1 VSYGGGIDFILLT
14 GGEHHMEYE
23 QQQPNPDD
31 GFMNRIKESPRTVSA
46 VIIVLIVAAAI
57 YAFSGNKQNNNEELA
72 GDMTVSPSPEAS
84 VTPTP
89 DAKATVAP
97 KTSTAPRATVVPAKP
112 VDKTALMEASKKL
125 ASGKI
130 ENNTYI
136 ETAQKGEGM
145 THLARRAAT
154 RYLADH
160 EAGYTL
166 TNEHRIYIEDYI
178 RKQMQKHPVTVGAQE
193 TISFDLVKQ
202 AVEAAGKLS
211 APQLK
216 NLTKYTHALT

>member
-1 VSYGGGIDFILLT
+1 
-14 GGEHHMEYE
+14 MEYE

-31 GFMNRIKESPRTVSA
+31 GFMNKIKESPRTVSA

-72 GDMTVSPSPEAS
+72 GDVTASPSQEASATPTPENKDVKQPS
-84 VTPTP
+84 VTP
-89 DAKATVAP
+89 AKPQAP
-97 KTSTAPRATVVPAKP
+97 KATVVPAAP
-112 VDKTALMEASKKL
+112 VDKASLMEASKNL
-125 ASGKI
+125 ASGK
-130 ENNTYI
+130 TTDSAYI
-136 ETAQKGEGM
+136 ETAQKGDGL

-178 RKQMQKHPVTVGAQE
+178 RKNMEKKPVSVGMEQ

-202 AVEAAGKLS
+202 AVESAGKLS

-216 NLTKYTHALT
+216 NLTKYTYALK

>member
-1 VSYGGGIDFILLT
+1 
-14 GGEHHMEYE
+14 MEYE

-31 GFMNRIKESPRTVSA
+31 GFMNKIKESPRTVSA

-72 GDMTVSPSPEAS
+72 ADVTTSPSPEMS
-84 VTPTP
+84 VTPSTENK
-89 DAKATVAP
+89 DGKATVTPA
-97 KTSTAPRATVVPAKP
+97 KQVVVKATVVPAAP
-112 VDKTALMEASKKL
+112 VDKAALMEASKRQ
-125 ASGKI
+125 ASGK
-130 ENNTYI
+130 TTDGAYV
-136 ETAQKGEGM
+136 ETAQKGDGL

-166 TNEHRIYIEDYI
+166 TNEHRIYIEDYV
-178 RKQMQKHPVTVGAQE
+178 RKHMQKHPVSVGMEE

-202 AVEAAGKLS
+202 AVESAGKLS

-216 NLTKYTHALT
+216 HLTKYTHALN